1 MIQNEREYRITKS
14 QADKFAR
21 ALEDLEANSG
31 GDLPMVALQKSA
43 LASQLEELR
52 EQLADYDG
60 LKSGDVREIAVNSF
74 DELPQALIRAR
85 IAMGLS
91 QKELAERMGLKEQQI
106 QRYESSDY
114 AGASLHRIKGVSGAL
129 GLRITGA
136 LHLLPP
142 ALR

>member
-1 MIQNEREYRITKS
+1 MIQNEREYRITRS

-21 ALEDLEANSG
+21 ALEELEASSVE
-31 GDLPMVALQKSA
+31 DLPMAALQKSA
-43 LASQLEELR
+43 IASQLEELR
-52 EQLADYDG
+52 EQLAEYDE

-91 QKELAERMGLKEQQI
+91 QKELAERIGLKEQQI

-114 AGASLHRIKGVSGAL
+114 AGASLHRLKDVSGAL

>member
-21 ALEDLEANSG
+21 ALEDLEAGSG
-31 GDLPMVALQKSA
+31 DDLPIVALQKSA

-74 DELPQALIRAR
+74 DELPLALIRAR

-114 AGASLHRIKGVSGAL
+114 AGASLHRIKDVSGAL

-142 ALR
+142 VLR